1 MNNYNERIV
10 SLKEDLTRELNIHE
24 LTVVINKEL
33 GLYIEV
39 ETDLFTQSLPS
50 LRGSINEQAI
60 MELQSCKEK
69 MTSLLQKIVEREIG
83 DRLEKL
89 FSEYLTEELK
99 NPRTQTMRKILYER
113 ESKELKAL
121 FVSIDNVL

>member
-24 LTVVINKEL
+24 LTIIINKGL

-50 LRGSINEQAI
+50 LRENINEQAI

-69 MTSLLQKIVEREIG
+69 MTSLLQRIVEQEIE

-89 FSEYLTEELK
+89 FSEYLMEELK

>member
-10 SLKEDLTRELNIHE
+10 SLQEDLTRELDIHE
-24 LTVVINKEL
+24 LTVVINKGL

-50 LRGSINEQAI
+50 LHGNINEQAI

-69 MTSLLQKIVEREIG
+69 MTSLLQKIVEKEIG

-89 FSEYLTEELK
+89 FSKYLTEELK

>member
-10 SLKEDLTRELNIHE
+10 SLKEGLTRELNIHE
-24 LTVVINKEL
+24 LTIIINKGL

-50 LRGSINEQAI
+50 LRENINEQTI

-69 MTSLLQKIVEREIG
+69 MTSLLQRIVEQEIG

-113 ESKELKAL
+113 ESKKLKAL

>member
-10 SLKEDLTRELNIHE
+10 SLKEDLTREPNIHE
-24 LTVVINKEL
+24 LTVVINKGL

-50 LRGSINEQAI
+50 LRGNINEQAV

-69 MTSLLQKIVEREIG
+69 MTSLLQRIVEKEIG

-89 FSEYLTEELK
+89 FSGYLTKELK
-99 NPRTQTMRKILYER
+99 NPRTQTVRKILYER